1 MADGLLKAW
10 AVYGNT
16 RYLLCNPQR
25 FMPVCAELL
34 KLIVTSN
41 MFLIYFLNRQYIEEM
56 LHTTK
61 TLSGALVLNND
72 EINLQIAH

>member
-1 MADGLLKAW
+1 
-10 AVYGNT
+10 
-16 RYLLCNPQR
+16 
-25 FMPVCAELL
+25 MPVCAELL